1 MKKKKVIVGIIGGT
15 GLMGQWF
22 KKFFEKNNC
31 KVLIAGRSTK
41 LNPIECAKQSDVVII
56 TVPIAATLNVIKKIA
71 PHVRKDAAIIDLTS
85 LKKDPVKA
93 MLRYS
98 KSEVIGTHPIF
109 GPSIKTIK
117 NQVVVLCKARGNK
130 WFNWLKNILE
140 KNKAKIKITTPE
152 KHDKMMSIIQGIV
165 HFSAISLG
173 HTLKELNVD
182 IDEALEYSSPVYK
195 LRMGVIGRILNQD
208 PKLYA
213 DIEILNPQT
222 NRVIKEFSNSTK
234 KLRRIIKKK
243 DTKSFIGFFNSASR
257 HLNSFKKKASE
268 YSDFIIEKL
277 VEKDNKKK

>member
-1 MKKKKVIVGIIGGT
+1 LKNKKVIVGIIGGT
-15 GLMGQWF
+15 GQMGQWF
-22 KKFFEKNNC
+22 KKFFEINNC
-31 KVLIAGRSTK
+31 EVLISGRKTK
-41 LNPIECAKQSDVVII
+41 LNPIECAKQSDVVVI
-56 TVPIAATLNVIKKIA
+56 TVPISDTLNVIKKIA
-71 PHVRKDAAIIDLTS
+71 PHIRKDAAIMDLTS
-85 LKKDPVKA
+85 LKRDPVKA

-98 KSEVIGTHPIF
+98 KSEVVGTHPIF

-117 NQVVVLCKARGNK
+117 NQVVVLCKARGSR

-140 KNKAKIKITTPE
+140 KNKAKVKITTPE
-152 KHDKMMSIIQGIV
+152 KHDKMMSIIQGII

-173 HTLKELNVD
+173 HTLKELNVN

-195 LRMGVIGRILNQD
+195 LRMDVIGRILNQD

-222 NRVIKEFSNSTK
+222 NRVIREFSNSTK
-234 KLRRIIKKK
+234 KLRKIIKKK
-243 DTKSFIGFFNSASR
+243 DTKAFVGFFNSASR

-277 VEKDNKKK
+277 VEKDSKKK